1 MTGHAGEASIPR
13 RRMRPYTIAFSIV
26 AHAIAV
32 CAAIIAP
39 LLATD
44 ELPAPRTATEFV
56 EVVPIAPP
64 PPPPPPR
71 HTAQTTAPPRAD
83 VAPLLVPDGVA
94 PEPRI
99 EPANDAPPVDGGI
112 ISFGSCDACGSVD
125 VVPPPPPPPP
135 PPAVVHVGGDIKP
148 PRKVVDAAPVYPPLA
163 RGARVEGLVILEAV
177 IAEDGSVRDVRLLRS
192 IPLLDAAAVE
202 AVRQWRFTPTLLN
215 GQPVPIVMTITV
227 AFKLR

>member
-1 MTGHAGEASIPR
+1 
-13 RRMRPYTIAFSIV
+13 MRPYTIAFSIV

-64 PPPPPPR
+64 PPPPPAPR
-71 HTAQTTAPPRAD
+71 RTTPPTAPPRAD
-83 VAPLLVPDGVA
+83 AAPLLVPDGVA
-94 PEPRI
+94 PELPV
-99 EPANDAPPVDGGI
+99 ETANDAPPVDGGI
-112 ISFGSCDACGSVD
+112 ITFGSCDTCGSVD

-135 PPAVVHVGGDIKP
+135 TPIVHVGGDIKP
-148 PRKVVDAAPVYPPLA
+148 PRKVVDVAPVYPPLA
-163 RGARVEGLVILEAV
+163 RAARVEGLVILEAV
-177 IAEDGSVRDVRLLRS
+177 IAEDGSVRDIRVLRS
-192 IPLLDAAAVE
+192 VQLLDGAAEE

-215 GQPVPIVMTITV
+215 GQPVPVVMTITV
-227 AFKLR
+227 AFTLR

>member
-1 MTGHAGEASIPR
+1 
-13 RRMRPYTIAFSIV
+13 MRPYTIAFSIV
-26 AHAIAV
+26 AHATAV

-64 PPPPPPR
+64 PPPPPAPR
-71 HTAQTTAPPRAD
+71 RTTPPTAPPRAD

-94 PEPRI
+94 PELPV
-99 EPANDAPPVDGGI
+99 ETANDAPPVDGGI
-112 ISFGSCDACGSVD
+112 ITFGSCDTCGSVD

-135 PPAVVHVGGDIKP
+135 TPIVHVGGDIKP
-148 PRKVVDAAPVYPPLA
+148 PRKVVDVAPVYPPLA
-163 RGARVEGLVILEAV
+163 RAARVEGLVILEAV
-177 IAEDGSVRDVRLLRS
+177 IAEDGSVRDIRVLRS
-192 IPLLDAAAVE
+192 VQLLDGAAEE

-215 GQPVPIVMTITV
+215 GQPVPVVMTITV
-227 AFKLR
+227 AFTLR

>member
-1 MTGHAGEASIPR
+1 
-13 RRMRPYTIAFSIV
+13 MRPCTIAFSIV

-56 EVVPIAPP
+56 EVVPIVPP
-64 PPPPPPR
+64 PPPPPAPR
-71 HTAQTTAPPRAD
+71 PTTPPDAPPRAN

-94 PEPRI
+94 PELPV
-99 EPANDAPPVDGGI
+99 EAANDAPPVDGGI
-112 ISFGSCDACGSVD
+112 ISFGSCDTCASVN

-135 PPAVVHVGGDIKP
+135 PTPIVHVGGDIKP
-148 PRKVVDAAPVYPPLA
+148 PRKVVDVAPVYPPLA
-163 RGARVEGLVILEAV
+163 RAARVEGLVILEAV

-192 IPLLDAAAVE
+192 VRLLDAAAVE

-215 GQPVPIVMTITV
+215 GQPVPVVMAITV
-227 AFKLR
+227 AFTLR